1 VIKKEQVP
9 MNVMFGFSDPH
20 KQENYSI
27 KDWKG
32 YNSPF
37 LPGVG
42 DRVWIAVYK
51 GEEVSD
57 KRKYC
62 KVVERSFY
70 PDGDVFMEVLWGD

>member
-1 VIKKEQVP
+1 MDI
-9 MNVMFGFSDPH
+9 MFAFTDIR

-27 KDWKG
+27 KDWKE

-42 DRVWIAVYK
+42 DKVWIKVIES
-51 GEEVSD
+51 GEENSYI
-57 KRKYC
+57 RKYC

-70 PDGDVFMEVLWGD
+70 PDGDVFMEVLWED

>member
-1 VIKKEQVP
+1 
-9 MNVMFGFSDPH
+9 MFAFTDIRRH
-20 KQENYSI
+20 EKHYI
-27 KDWKG
+27 VDWRQ

-42 DRVWIAVYK
+42 DKVWLKVIK
-51 GEEVSD
+51 SMEENSE

-70 PDGDVFMEVLWGD
+70 QDGDVYMEVLWED